1 MTIIKLDGS
10 GTSSGA
16 KLGKSSSAAATSA
29 SSPTAASNPT
39 LSSTCCLWTVGL
51 LIWAMVLYMMA
62 TPSHVVDRHRAVV
75 DQKLASI
82 AQSLS
87 EKKISLSQ
95 QMDDIKASIARQKE
109 TMMNKTGL
117 SLPEVDLKLSLP
129 GVVGKEHHEEEVGK
143 LTEQHEEEVTKLQ
156 TERDE
161 LRSHHDKEVAEL
173 QASIA
178 SSQAELEKL
187 KASMANMKV
196 EKSRFCEE
204 CAFDYG
210 GLRTTCGARKNYL
223 ISKYGDEEDIA
234 IEAVV
239 QWDPNCLKKER

>member
-1 MTIIKLDGS
+1 
-10 GTSSGA
+10 
-16 KLGKSSSAAATSA
+16 
-29 SSPTAASNPT
+29 
-39 LSSTCCLWTVGL
+39 
-51 LIWAMVLYMMA
+51 MA
-62 TPSHVVDRHRAVV
+62 TPSHVVDRHRTVV

-87 EKKISLSQ
+87 EKKISLSK
-95 QMDDIKASIARQKE
+95 QMDDIGASIARQKE
-109 TMMNKTGL
+109 TMMEKTGL
-117 SLPEVDLKLSLP
+117 SLPEVDLKLSMPSVSLP
-129 GVVGKEHHEEEVGK
+129 GVVGKGHHEEEVGK

-161 LRSHHDKEVAEL
+161 LKSHHENEVAEL

-178 SSQAELEKL
+178 TSQAELERL
-187 KASMANMKV
+187 KAAMANMKV
-196 EKSRFCEE
+196 DKSRFCEE

-210 GLRTTCGARKNYL
+210 GLRTSCGARKNYL